1 MNNYYRKA
9 FKAFTMDLMRLET
22 RTLFHFGF
30 GSPTGHGTA
39 GMVVPPSV
47 YDSDFIQ
54 SKWAFCCFMRTTPNG
69 LMKVEACK
77 SLYDMDIKCSET
89 ALKYYP
95 YMNRLLTS
103 LKDYT
108 IILDGS
114 RWLSYM
120 HCAGIIAGA
129 NWNSYMDHYDLEN
142 ASLSLDQFVA
152 AVMDK
157 SRNPLGCIIMN
168 QGWYGLNVGFVKR
181 FPSISVGD
189 EFRALMAQDTFNYRF
204 NDYPLIRK
212 ADDLVG
218 AVEMAKEITGNDMII
233 AYDGSYGYINCT
245 RSAAEQLFANAPGIQ
260 KLVDEEMYP
269 KYMAQR
275 GYTIP
280 DYMK

>member
-1 MNNYYRKA
+1 
-9 FKAFTMDLMRLET
+9 
-22 RTLFHFGF
+22 
-30 GSPTGHGTA
+30 
-39 GMVVPPSV
+39 
-47 YDSDFIQ
+47 
-54 SKWAFCCFMRTTPNG
+54 
-69 LMKVEACK
+69 
-77 SLYDMDIKCSET
+77 
-89 ALKYYP
+89 
-95 YMNRLLTS
+95 
-103 LKDYT
+103 
-108 IILDGS
+108 
-114 RWLSYM
+114 
-120 HCAGIIAGA
+120 
-129 NWNSYMDHYDLEN
+129 MDHYDLEN

-189 EFRALMAQDTFNYRF
+189 EFRDLMAQDTFNYRF

>member
-1 MNNYYRKA
+1 
-9 FKAFTMDLMRLET
+9 
-22 RTLFHFGF
+22 
-30 GSPTGHGTA
+30 
-39 GMVVPPSV
+39 
-47 YDSDFIQ
+47 
-54 SKWAFCCFMRTTPNG
+54 
-69 LMKVEACK
+69 
-77 SLYDMDIKCSET
+77 
-89 ALKYYP
+89 
-95 YMNRLLTS
+95 MNRLLTS

-157 SRNPLGCIIMN
+157 SRNPLG
-168 QGWYGLNVGFVKR
+168 
-181 FPSISVGD
+181 D

-245 RSAAEQLFANAPGIQ
+245 RSAAE
-260 KLVDEEMYP
+260 
-269 KYMAQR
+269 
-275 GYTIP
+275 
-280 DYMK
+280 

>member
-1 MNNYYRKA
+1 
-9 FKAFTMDLMRLET
+9 
-22 RTLFHFGF
+22 
-30 GSPTGHGTA
+30 
-39 GMVVPPSV
+39 
-47 YDSDFIQ
+47 
-54 SKWAFCCFMRTTPNG
+54 
-69 LMKVEACK
+69 
-77 SLYDMDIKCSET
+77 
-89 ALKYYP
+89 
-95 YMNRLLTS
+95 
-103 LKDYT
+103 
-108 IILDGS
+108 
-114 RWLSYM
+114 
-120 HCAGIIAGA
+120 
-129 NWNSYMDHYDLEN
+129 
-142 ASLSLDQFVA
+142 
-152 AVMDK
+152 MDK

-181 FPSISVGD
+181 FLPSPWATNS
-189 EFRALMAQDTFNYRF
+189 ALLWHRMPFNYRF

-280 DYMK
+280 RLHEVINIRP

>member
-1 MNNYYRKA
+1 MPVSANNGLILICGLCC
-9 FKAFTMDLMRLET
+9 MDLMRLET

-39 GMVVPPSV
+39 GMVVPTSV

-114 RWLSYM
+114 RWLSYIWARLRPSAPTKRAFPLRPESA
-120 HCAGIIAGA
+120 HSGA
-129 NWNSYMDHYDLEN
+129 WRRFLMQITWS
-142 ASLSLDQFVA
+142 SL
-152 AVMDK
+152 
-157 SRNPLGCIIMN
+157 
-168 QGWYGLNVGFVKR
+168 
-181 FPSISVGD
+181 
-189 EFRALMAQDTFNYRF
+189 T
-204 NDYPLIRK
+204 
-212 ADDLVG
+212 
-218 AVEMAKEITGNDMII
+218 TMIPV
-233 AYDGSYGYINCT
+233 
-245 RSAAEQLFANAPGIQ
+245 RS
-260 KLVDEEMYP
+260 
-269 KYMAQR
+269 
-275 GYTIP
+275 T
-280 DYMK
+280 

>member
-1 MNNYYRKA
+1 
-9 FKAFTMDLMRLET
+9 
-22 RTLFHFGF
+22 
-30 GSPTGHGTA
+30 
-39 GMVVPPSV
+39 
-47 YDSDFIQ
+47 
-54 SKWAFCCFMRTTPNG
+54 
-69 LMKVEACK
+69 MKVEACK

-245 RSAAEQLFANAPGIQ
+245 RSAQSSSLPTLPAFRSWL
-260 KLVDEEMYP
+260 
-269 KYMAQR
+269 
-275 GYTIP
+275 
-280 DYMK
+280 MKRCTPSTWHSVATPFPIT